1 MILWSNVE
9 YLFMSHEQV
18 VDGEAKFRW
27 YSVLTT
33 GREIPNK
40 TKQLNLKHTF
50 FLGTRYEST
59 AAESDSSSSPPSVGE
74 KYEYQAEVH
83 QWRFWGISFLY
94 SRNGSWIWFYWC
106 VSLFNTWWQV
116 SRLMDLIVN
125 SLYSNKEVFLREL
138 IRHVIFSFL
147 LFFLILW
154 CTVTYLYLP
163 GKQERA

>member
-18 VDGEAKFRW
+18 VEGEAKFRW

-94 SRNGSWIWFYWC
+94 SRNGS
-106 VSLFNTWWQV
+106 
-116 SRLMDLIVN
+116 
-125 SLYSNKEVFLREL
+125 
-138 IRHVIFSFL
+138 
-147 LFFLILW
+147 
-154 CTVTYLYLP
+154 
-163 GKQERA
+163 

>member
-1 MILWSNVE
+1 
-9 YLFMSHEQV
+9 MSHEQV

-83 QWRFWGISFLY
+83 QWRFWGISFFF
-94 SRNGSWIWFYWC
+94 IF
-106 VSLFNTWWQV
+106 
-116 SRLMDLIVN
+116 
-125 SLYSNKEVFLREL
+125 KEREL
-138 IRHVIFSFL
+138 NMVLLMSLSFL
-147 LFFLILW
+147 
-154 CTVTYLYLP
+154 YLMA
-163 GKQERA
+163 G